1 MMNNKSILFSVMML
15 ISSLAF
21 SKNWI
26 SIYEPQEWH
35 LGNTSYNTGE
45 RIVAILDAGSIGNFE
60 GVEIKGTIT
69 DCNGNWG
76 YALPTIA
83 NFKLFLR
90 FTSPESYALE
100 QDVKT
105 NYLTLGLR
113 KITDSKFHLVA
124 NCPVTHRAL
133 HISFQKII
141 GSVNVAMGDPDL
153 LTTEGNLVISRPTY
167 KKYFSGYLGINK
179 SNPIYELDVNGTIHA
194 NEIKVD
200 MQGAD
205 FVFEEDYELRSIEE
219 LERFVKTN
227 LHLPEIAPA
236 KNMEENGVLQGE
248 MNQKLLQKIEELTLY
263 IIEQNKINKLQAK
276 EIEVLKKDNEML
288 KRQLNVAK
296 E

>member
-1 MMNNKSILFSVMML
+1 
-15 ISSLAF
+15 
-21 SKNWI
+21 
-26 SIYEPQEWH
+26 
-35 LGNTSYNTGE
+35 
-45 RIVAILDAGSIGNFE
+45 
-60 GVEIKGTIT
+60 
-69 DCNGNWG
+69 
-76 YALPTIA
+76 
-83 NFKLFLR
+83 
-90 FTSPESYALE
+90 
-100 QDVKT
+100 
-105 NYLTLGLR
+105 
-113 KITDSKFHLVA
+113 
-124 NCPVTHRAL
+124 
-133 HISFQKII
+133 
-141 GSVNVAMGDPDL
+141 
-153 LTTEGNLVISRPTY
+153 
-167 KKYFSGYLGINK
+167 
-179 SNPIYELDVNGTIHA
+179 
-194 NEIKVD
+194 